1 LLKWSSAAARSWN
14 CPTILK
20 EREFGWVF
28 CFNCYEILEVYR
40 QGERGMTGKTLRK
53 AEKAALKEYETRQS
67 VQARLK

>member
-1 LLKWSSAAARSWN
+1 LA
-14 CPTILK
+14 
-20 EREFGWVF
+20 
-28 CFNCYEILEVYR
+28 VYR